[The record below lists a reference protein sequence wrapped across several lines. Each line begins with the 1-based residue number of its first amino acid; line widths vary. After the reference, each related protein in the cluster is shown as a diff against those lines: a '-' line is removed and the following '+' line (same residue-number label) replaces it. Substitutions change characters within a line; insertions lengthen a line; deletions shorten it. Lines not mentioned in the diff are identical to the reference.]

1 MKIDT
6 KIIKKVL
13 YRIDPSAKMDE
24 EFVENI
30 NMILLLME
38 QEQANKDK
46 LIKNTTPINCQKHD
60 IISRIKRK
68 VKHG

>member
-13 YRIDPSAKMDE
+13 YRIDPSAKFDE

-30 NMILLLME
+30 NMILFLME
-38 QEQANKDK
+38 QEQLKQNKK
-46 LIKNTTPINCQKHD
+46 
-60 IISRIKRK
+60 KRK
-68 VKHG
+68 

>member
-38 QEQANKDK
+38 QEQSNKDK
-46 LIKNTTPINCQKHD
+46 SSKYITPVNCKQHD
-60 IISRIKRK
+60 IISRIKHK